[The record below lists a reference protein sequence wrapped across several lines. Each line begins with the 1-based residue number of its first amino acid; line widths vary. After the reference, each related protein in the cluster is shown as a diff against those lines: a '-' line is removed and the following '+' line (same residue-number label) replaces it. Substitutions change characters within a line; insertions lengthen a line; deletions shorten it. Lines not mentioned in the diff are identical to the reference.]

1 MLHARSF
8 PHTLFQMSRSRFRN
22 VTPASRSFLL
32 YGPDMSLPST
42 ISGLKRPPAP
52 ANNDDLIPV
61 LIQAGHSFTLY
72 LITHLTMPNSY
83 SQMSLILFSKP
94 LFTAYPRRNVSRIWS
109 EWQEN
114 LERASKRMLRPILT
128 THSCR
133 VGFVLMP
140 WTTDR
145 LQPETFLRNSEA
157 TRCAYL
163 D

>member
-1 MLHARSF
+1 
-8 PHTLFQMSRSRFRN
+8 MSRSCFRN

-42 ISGLKRPPAP
+42 ISGLKSAPAP

-61 LIQAGHSFTLY
+61 LIQAGHSCTLY
-72 LITHLTMPNSY
+72 LITLWSVPNSY

-94 LFTAYPRRNVSRIWS
+94 CFTAYPGRNVSRIRS

-114 LERASKRMLRPILT
+114 FYRAPEFILKPILT
-128 THSCR
+128 IDE
-133 VGFVLMP
+133 GAAFVLMP
-140 WTTDR
+140 WANDR
-145 LQPETFLRNSEA
+145 RQHETFSRSSEA